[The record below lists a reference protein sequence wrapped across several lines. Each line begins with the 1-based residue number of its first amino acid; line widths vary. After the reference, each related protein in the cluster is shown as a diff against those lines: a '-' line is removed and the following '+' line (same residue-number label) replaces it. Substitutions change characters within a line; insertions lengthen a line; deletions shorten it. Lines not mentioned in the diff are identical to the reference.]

1 MPVNNGHTFISF
13 RIFQKIQIYVY
24 QIYVEILHPPPYIK
38 SNFYAGKLFA
48 KIILHAGFIQK
59 LPDNRGNVK
68 PGIHIL
74 TRLRSC
80 LPKAVA
86 DFFEQVPPAVF
97 AAKLFQDSCGP
108 AGNPVFSP
116 LPS

>member
-1 MPVNNGHTFISF
+1 MCIIYIIQDISKNTDICKPGMCGNTAPPTF
-13 RIFQKIQIYVY
+13 
-24 QIYVEILHPPPYIK
+24 IK

-48 KIILHAGFIQK
+48 KKIVLIVGSIQK

-68 PGIHIL
+68 PGINIL

-80 LPKAVA
+80 LPKAGA

-108 AGNPVFSP
+108 DGNPVFSP
-116 LPS
+116 MPS